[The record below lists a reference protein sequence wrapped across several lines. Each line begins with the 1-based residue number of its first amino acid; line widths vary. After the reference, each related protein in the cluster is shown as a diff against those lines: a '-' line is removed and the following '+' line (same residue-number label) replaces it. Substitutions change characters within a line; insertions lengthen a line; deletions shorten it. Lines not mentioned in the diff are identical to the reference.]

1 MFEFKKL
8 CDTFEKL
15 STLER
20 RQLLVEK
27 SHSVFNELQIHAA
40 PDIDPKEILAGFMI
54 GSVMAD
60 GKLNEMEY
68 LLMYPSLV
76 QTFGDDF
83 DFQSLKVAFR
93 RNRDGKKMVGDY
105 VDQVMNILKTSGEKL
120 KRDVIILCLCTTSID
135 GKITLK
141 EKRYLRRLCETAEVD
156 DSNSLIDFPE
166 QSTLTKRTAYPTEK
180 YELQSSDTIGKDE
193 TLTE

>member
-15 STLER
+15 STSER
-20 RQLLVEK
+20 KQLLEEK
-27 SHSVFNELQIHAA
+27 SSSVFQELQCQSA
-40 PDIDPKEILAGFMI
+40 PENDPKQILAGFVI
-54 GSVMAD
+54 GSAMVD
-60 GKLNEMEY
+60 GKLSEMDY

-83 DFQSLKVAFR
+83 DFRTLKESFR

-105 VDQVMNILKTSGEKL
+105 VEKVLIILSHSGEKL

-135 GKITLK
+135 GRLTLK
-141 EKRYLRRLCETAEVD
+141 EKRYIRHLCD
-156 DSNSLIDFPE
+156 ML
-166 QSTLTKRTAYPTEK
+166 
-180 YELQSSDTIGKDE
+180 
-193 TLTE
+193 

>member
-1 MFEFKKL
+1 MFEFKKI

-27 SHSVFNELQIHAA
+27 SNSVFNELQSHSA

-60 GKLNEMEY
+60 GKLDEMEY

-83 DFQSLKVAFR
+83 DFQSLKLAFR
-93 RNRDGKKMVGDY
+93 RNRDAKKMVGDY
-105 VDQVMNILKTSGEKL
+105 VDKVMNILKFSGEKL

-156 DSNSLIDFPE
+156 DSNGLIDSPE
-166 QSTLTKRTAYPTEK
+166 PSAITQMAAYASEE
-180 YELQSSDTIGKDE
+180 YELQHSDTIGEDKTPSE
-193 TLTE
+193 